1 MNWIKS
7 AALLILFSILTLKT
21 VDLLFSFFF
30 IRSDVKDIGTN
41 RNVILKEH
49 NPGFVASL
57 VPDDNYLST
66 TETLEKKSYYFKI
79 DENGFIDNGN
89 EKSVSN
95 AEILIIFF
103 GGSTTEAIYVP
114 EKKRFTSI
122 VERELSKSLKKNVI
136 TLNGGVSGN
145 HSFHSLV
152 NFIAKGLQL
161 KPDFVVLMNTMNDLG
176 TLRLTGSYFDAPITR
191 RLIQIGQSSQKPA
204 WYLFLKSVKNTLVP
218 NLYAYF
224 LPRLLSKFNKNEIT
238 DEWRG
243 YRNGIRSYS
252 EFYSSYK
259 AAILSFVS
267 VAKAWGVTPILMTQF
282 NRVNEKDKLF
292 RNTFKNSLEKNSNN
306 LDEEI
311 LEYVSAY
318 NKFNQI
324 KRDIAKTENIPL
336 LDLDKLVPSTS
347 EYIYDAIHLNEVGS
361 EYVGKIISDFFE
373 EEIIK
378 SSVTAD

>member
-1 MNWIKS
+1 MNWIKTS
-7 AALLILFSILTLKT
+7 ALLILFFILTLKT
-21 VDLLFSFFF
+21 VDFLFSFYSQSTDQRTVG
-30 IRSDVKDIGTN
+30 IN

-49 NPGFVASL
+49 DPGHIASI
-57 VPDDNYLST
+57 VPDDNYLSK
-66 TETLEKKSYYFKI
+66 TETLEKKPYYVEI

-89 EKSVSN
+89 ERSISN
-95 AEILIIFF
+95 AEILILFF
-103 GGSTTEAIYVP
+103 GGSTTEAIFVP
-114 EKKRFTSI
+114 EKKRFTSV

-145 HSFHSLV
+145 HSLHSLV
-152 NFIAKGLQL
+152 NFIVKGLQL
-161 KPDFVVLMNTMNDLG
+161 KPNFVVLMNTMNDLG
-176 TLRLTGSYFDAPITR
+176 SLRLTGSYFDAPVTR
-191 RLIQIGQSSQKPA
+191 RLIQINERNQKPV
-204 WYLFLKSVKNTLVP
+204 WYLFLKSVKDTLVP

-224 LPRLLSKFNKNEIT
+224 LPRLLTRFTKNET

-259 AAILSFVS
+259 ASILSFVS

-292 RNTFKNSLEKNSNN
+292 RKSFKKVATPGNY
-306 LDEEI
+306 DAEI
-311 LEYVSAY
+311 LQYVSAY

-324 KRDIAKTENIPL
+324 KRDIAKAENIPL
-336 LDLDKLVPSTS
+336 IDLDRLVPSTS
-347 EYIYDAIHLNEVGS
+347 KYIYDSIHLNEVGS
-361 EYVGKIISDFFE
+361 EYVGQIISDFFE
-373 EEIIK
+373 KEIVK

>member
-1 MNWIKS
+1 MNWIKTS
-7 AALLILFSILTLKT
+7 ALLILFFILTLKT
-21 VDLLFSFFF
+21 VDFLFSFYSQSADQRTVG
-30 IRSDVKDIGTN
+30 IN

-49 NPGFVASL
+49 DPGHIASI
-57 VPDDNYLST
+57 VPDDNYLSK
-66 TETLEKKSYYFKI
+66 TETLEKKPYYVEI

-89 EKSVSN
+89 ERSISN
-95 AEILIIFF
+95 AEILILFF
-103 GGSTTEAIYVP
+103 GGSTTEAIFVP
-114 EKKRFTSI
+114 EKKRFTSV

-145 HSFHSLV
+145 HSLHSLV

-161 KPDFVVLMNTMNDLG
+161 KPNFVVLMNTMNDLG
-176 TLRLTGSYFDAPITR
+176 SLRLTGSYFDAPVTR
-191 RLIQIGQSSQKPA
+191 RLIQINERNQKPV
-204 WYLFLKSVKNTLVP
+204 WYLFLKSVKDTLVP

-224 LPRLLSKFNKNEIT
+224 LPRLLTRFTKNET

-259 AAILSFVS
+259 ASILSFVS

-292 RNTFKNSLEKNSNN
+292 RKSFKKVATPGNY
-306 LDEEI
+306 DAEI
-311 LEYVSAY
+311 LQYVSAY

-324 KRDIAKTENIPL
+324 KRDIAKAENIPL
-336 LDLDKLVPSTS
+336 IDLDRLVPSTS
-347 EYIYDAIHLNEVGS
+347 KYIYDSIHLNEVGS
-361 EYVGKIISDFFE
+361 EYVGQIISDFFE
-373 EEIIK
+373 KEIVK